1 MHYITRCRDKTNKC
15 QNFKVL
21 LYTVFEYICNS
32 CDMKIFSSV
41 GDKATTIV
49 NSTVV
54 CCLHHERRQCQ
65 FLSDIGEN

>member
-1 MHYITRCRDKTNKC
+1 MHYITRCRDKANKC

-21 LYTVFEYICNS
+21 LCTVVFQYICNS
-32 CDMKIFSSV
+32 CDMKRLNSV

-54 CCLHHERRQCQ
+54 CCLHSRKKAVSISVRYW
-65 FLSDIGEN
+65 